1 MLYEYGDIIIS
12 RLVTFGDS
20 YTQGIG
26 LTADMNGHFITHCSP
41 IAWPKLTAD
50 KLHIGCT
57 NMGQSGVGCKTIAHK
72 ILKFEFTPKDYVVIM
87 WPNKHRYSIILD
99 PDHKDYNDVWSPGI
113 INIAPTDVDNCQEAR
128 SYYEN
133 LYSESDSDFMSKAW
147 ITLSNTFLASRVS
160 RVINT
165 VSNSHGLMSE
175 YQTMC
180 PEFEWISGFKD
191 TESELLDYAP
201 DGHWGVKAHE
211 NFSIKLSRYIS
222 ST

>member
-1 MLYEYGDIIIS
+1 MC
-12 RLVTFGDS
+12 
-20 YTQGIG
+20 
-26 LTADMNGHFITHCSP
+26 GHFITHSSP
-41 IAWPKLTAD
+41 IAWPKLTAN
-50 KLHIGCT
+50 KLGVGCD
-57 NMGQSGVGCKTIAHK
+57 NMAQSGVGCKTIAHK
-72 ILKFEFTPKDYVVIM
+72 ILNYEFVPKDIVVIM

-99 PDHKDYNDVWSPGI
+99 PDHKDYHDSRSPGI
-113 INIAPTDVDNCQEAR
+113 FNFSPTDIDTSDVAR
-128 SYYEN
+128 SYYEK

-165 VSNSHGLMSE
+165 VSNSHGLMPE

-180 PEFEWISGFKD
+180 PEFEWISGFMD
-191 TESELLDYAP
+191 TGSELLDIAM

-211 NFSIKLSRYIS
+211 NFSDKLSHYIS